1 MDFVSWDDD
10 IPIYG
15 TYTVI
20 YHLVYSITSDYSHYL
35 VSTPLKNMSDYTH
48 YQMKK
53 TSCSDLLRS
62 SLPCRSRLRL
72 EEHLME
78 LGFLKMLDFGR
89 RFLGEMLGIFG
100 IWDHHFMAL

>member
-15 TYTVI
+15 TYKVI

-48 YQMKK
+48 YIPI
-53 TSCSDLLRS
+53 TR
-62 SLPCRSRLRL
+62 
-72 EEHLME
+72 
-78 LGFLKMLDFGR
+78 
-89 RFLGEMLGIFG
+89 
-100 IWDHHFMAL
+100 